1 MRLAYKFALFCLS
14 NVVRFLIVTIVTNF
28 LNWAAQP
35 QTRDDRRWWPVVAYY
50 IPSSILFQVLLL
62 IMIFGKWICI
72 ILLDNLPTIIVVILA
87 FIYPR
92 LEQIEEATRRME
104 KLMRRMEK
112 DERVLRGMEE
122 MSRRLEE
129 GFTSSSNTCESVFK
143 KNIMY
148 WRTASHVQQLL
159 FWKSCHHTYCR
170 QLQQICCW
178 R

>member
-1 MRLAYKFALFCLS
+1 M
-14 NVVRFLIVTIVTNF
+14 
-28 LNWAAQP
+28 
-35 QTRDDRRWWPVVAYY
+35 AYY
-50 IPSSILFQVLLL
+50 IPSSMSFQVLSL

-72 ILLDNLPTIIVVILA
+72 ILLDNLLTIIVVILA

-129 GFTSSSNTCESVFK
+129 GFTSSSNTCESVFL

-148 WRTASHVQQLL
+148 
-159 FWKSCHHTYCR
+159 
-170 QLQQICCW
+170 
-178 R
+178 